1 MRVEERDIRTRGRV
15 GIFGGSFDPPHLG
28 HLIVAE
34 AAREQLDL
42 DRVVWIPA
50 ALPPHKE
57 PDDLSKPGHRLE
69 MVTRAIRGNEAFR
82 CSSLEVDRG
91 GTSYTVDTLEVLT
104 KEEGTDDFYV
114 IVGSDSYREFE
125 NWRRPSRIVELAELV
140 VYPRGQD
147 VRVGQSAY
155 PRLAIEAPVITISS
169 TMIRSRIREGKSVR
183 YLVTD
188 DVLDYIEECAL
199 YR

>member
-1 MRVEERDIRTRGRV
+1 M
-15 GIFGGSFDPPHLG
+15 
-28 HLIVAE
+28 
-34 AAREQLDL
+34 
-42 DRVVWIPA
+42 
-50 ALPPHKE
+50 
-57 PDDLSKPGHRLE
+57 
-69 MVTRAIRGNEAFR
+69 
-82 CSSLEVDRG
+82 EVDRG